1 MKLSIPVLLS
11 TLILLSACSDVR
23 EAKLNYDYRT
33 ECMGSYTVRCTD
45 VKIRL
50 MILQAQTQKAELVAH
65 EAEAAR
71 EIGQANYRQMLT
83 LFDQKIEHLKKERP
97 NILLRWF
104 RGEDEYPFEV
114 DDGWRI
120 NAKIAA
126 LGERALRPAQP
137 PAIQPQSNDIDQM
150 TSTDNTAL
158 MQDQLKAAL
167 TGPLQT
173 ADQVNAETM
182 PGHE

>member
-1 MKLSIPVLLS
+1 
-11 TLILLSACSDVR
+11 
-23 EAKLNYDYRT
+23 
-33 ECMGSYTVRCTD
+33 
-45 VKIRL
+45 
-50 MILQAQTQKAELVAH
+50 MILQAHAQKAELVAH

-120 NAKIAA
+120 NAKIDA
-126 LGERALRPAQP
+126 LGERALQRPAQP
-137 PAIQPQSNDIDQM
+137 PATQPQSNDIDQV

-158 MQDQLKAAL
+158 MQDQLKAAM
-167 TGPLQT
+167 TGPVQT
-173 ADQVNAETM
+173 ADVLAPIKTDN
-182 PGHE
+182 